1 MNNLSSVIPAI
12 RTLVQID
19 REYIESQ

>member
-1 MNNLSSVIPAI
+1 MNTLFIIIPAI

-19 REYIESQ
+19 RYVEIR